1 MTIKGIKTSV
11 AALALT
17 LAAAGIGGQAFAQDY
32 HGRGYDRGHDVGRGD
47 DHGRGYN
54 SAGVDAQ
61 KRFGQ
66 VRWEA
71 LQLTQSGRIDRRESD
86 RAMNML
92 KDISRQ
98 FQVARLD
105 GRLSQGEVN
114 ALNARLDGVESFL
127 RNARDDGRRGRRG

>member
-11 AALALT
+11 AGLALT
-17 LAAAGIGGQAFAQDY
+17 LAVAGVGGQAFAQDFHGY
-32 HGRGYDRGHDVGRGD
+32 NRGHDAGRGYD
-47 DHGRGYN
+47 HGRGGY
-54 SAGVDAQ
+54 SPSGVDAQ

-71 LQLTQSGRIDRRESD
+71 LQLSQSGRIDRRDSD

-92 KDISRQ
+92 RDISRQ
-98 FQVARLD
+98 YQVARLD

-114 ALNARLDGVESFL
+114 ALSARLDDVESFL
-127 RNARDDGRRGRRG
+127 HNARDDGRRGRRG